1 MISTETFYWI
11 CRARVYVP
19 LEQELGQNETSPSMF
34 SGCVTTY
41 LPVVDC
47 PIQKHGFIMV
57 RRFLS
62 FEPKLTMSFH
72 FSILFLISRLSVA
85 GCGWLCRVV
94 GCCGVYNTT
103 KPPFPTYRFVAKQTE
118 WVCRWPLSQ
127 HRHLDQVILTLL
139 YIEKGKRVEH
149 WHSVMKNGRRLC
161 LWLYSNGQ

>member
-11 CRARVYVP
+11 CRARVFVP

-85 GCGWLCRVV
+85 GWVLSWAVV
-94 GCCGVYNTT
+94 AFINTT
-103 KPPFPTYRFVAKQTE
+103 KPPFLIYRFVAKQTE

>member
-11 CRARVYVP
+11 CRARVFVP

-85 GCGWLCRVV
+85 GWVLSWAVV
-94 GCCGVYNTT
+94 AFINTT
-103 KPPFPTYRFVAKQTE
+103 KPSFLIYRFVAKQTE
-118 WVCRWPLSQ
+118 WVCR
-127 HRHLDQVILTLL
+127 
-139 YIEKGKRVEH
+139 
-149 WHSVMKNGRRLC
+149 
-161 LWLYSNGQ
+161 

>member
-19 LEQELGQNETSPSMF
+19 LEQELRQNETSPSMF
-34 SGCVTTY
+34 SGCITTTY

-47 PIQKHGFIMV
+47 PIQKHGFIIV

-94 GCCGVYNTT
+94 GCCGVYIH
-103 KPPFPTYRFVAKQTE
+103 YEAALSYLSIRCQTE
-118 WVCRWPLSQ
+118 WVCRRPLSQ

-139 YIEKGKRVEH
+139 YSEKGKRVQH
-149 WHSVMKNGRRLC
+149 WHT
-161 LWLYSNGQ
+161 